1 MKMQT
6 PEWIGPAAWGAVFG
20 AAALAVLGFSYF
32 GWVLGGTAERMAAQR
47 AETAVTAGLL
57 PICLDRF
64 RQQPDAA
71 ARLAQLRQTSS
82 WMRREFVERGA
93 GKIAQ
98 ALVAAVAVVVLD
110 RQAVHGSLP
119 ESS

>member
-1 MKMQT
+1 MNMTIPPWTK
-6 PEWIGPAAWGAVFG
+6 PAVWGAIGG
-20 AAALAVLGFSYF
+20 AVAVMIVGFSWG

-82 WMRREFVERGA
+82 WMRREFVERGGWA
-93 GKIAQ
+93 TMPGSERPNGQVAS
-98 ALVAAVAVVVLD
+98 ACADTLTSVAA
-110 RQAVHGSLP
+110 Q
-119 ESS
+119 

>member
-1 MKMQT
+1 MKLQT

-20 AAALAVLGFSYF
+20 AAALAIVGFSYF

-82 WMRREFVERGA
+82 WMRREFVERGGWA
-93 GKIAQ
+93 TVPGNDRPNSSLAIAC
-98 ALVAAVAVVVLD
+98 AETLTAAA
-110 RQAVHGSLP
+110 S
-119 ESS
+119 